1 MTNVLDNIVKQ
12 KHREVAER
20 QACLSLADIKAK
32 VSGLAPTRGFV
43 GALRAKVEAGQPGL
57 IAEIKRASPSRGLIR
72 ADFNPRIIS
81 VDYARGGAACLSVLT
96 DMKHFQG
103 HDDHLKA
110 ARGAC
115 DLPVLRKDF
124 IVEPYQVFES
134 RAIGA
139 DCVLLIAASLSDA
152 ELQDLEG
159 LAGELGMDVL
169 VEVHDEAELERAL
182 KLRAKLIGINN
193 RDLKTLKVDLAVT
206 ERLAPMVHQDRIV
219 VCESGIDSHAD
230 LRRMASA
237 GAHCFLVGEGL
248 MRHADITAATRALL
262 GVEPASSAAE

>member
-1 MTNVLDNIVKQ
+1 MTSVLDDIVKR

-20 QACLSLADIKAK
+20 QACLGLAAIKAK
-32 VSGLAPTRGFV
+32 VSGQAPTRGFV
-43 GALRAKVEAGQPGL
+43 KALRAKVEAGRPGL
-57 IAEIKRASPSRGLIR
+57 IAELKRASPSRGLIR
-72 ADFNPRIIS
+72 ADFNPRIIAM
-81 VDYARGGAACLSVLT
+81 DYAEGGAACLSVLT
-96 DMKHFQG
+96 DMQHFQG

-124 IVEPYQVFES
+124 IVEPYQVFET

-139 DCVLLIAASLSDA
+139 DCLLLIVASLSD
-152 ELQDLEG
+152 EQLQDLEG

-182 KLRAKLIGINN
+182 KLSTPLIGINN
-193 RDLKTLKVDLAVT
+193 RNLKTLEVDLAVT
-206 ERLAPMVHQDRIV
+206 ERLAPMVRRDRII
-219 VCESGIDSHAD
+219 VCESGINSHAD
-230 LRRMASA
+230 LLRMEAA

-248 MRHADITAATRALL
+248 MRQADITAATRALL
-262 GVEPASSAAE
+262 GGEPASSAAE